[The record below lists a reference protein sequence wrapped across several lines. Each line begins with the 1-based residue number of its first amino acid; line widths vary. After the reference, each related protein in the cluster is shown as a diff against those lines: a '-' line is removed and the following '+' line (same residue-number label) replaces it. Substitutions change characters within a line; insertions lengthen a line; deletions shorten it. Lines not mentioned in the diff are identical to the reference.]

1 METQNQ
7 TPKEE
12 NTRPLIITLIV
23 LCITIVILAIA
34 IIVVKAQ
41 PKTKANPPAGT
52 SETVDGGSSTT
63 DDSDS
68 QIDSAAQD
76 GSDVRKE
83 STSLT
88 CSRNMTAAEAAS
100 FEGASGVI
108 EVVTNYGADGALID
122 AALYKTVVMPS
133 TDAERPD
140 APGDTYLVEQSTA
153 TATNLND
160 SNISSYYLT
169 TDNTQKE
176 KAYTAFTS
184 QGFSCIDSEADS
196 EAEVEE

>member
-41 PKTKANPPAGT
+41 PKTKANPPAGA
-52 SETVDGGSSTT
+52 SETT
-63 DDSDS
+63 DDSTSATDDS
-68 QIDSAAQD
+68 SSQD
-76 GSDVRKE
+76 GSDVQKE

-100 FEGASGVI
+100 FEGVSGVI

-122 AALYKTVVMPS
+122 AALYKTAVMPS
-133 TDAERPD
+133 TDADRPD
-140 APGDTYLVEQSTA
+140 AQGDTYLVEQSTA
-153 TATNLND
+153 TATNLNG

-169 TDNTQKE
+169 TENTQKE
-176 KAYTAFTS
+176 KAQAAFTS
-184 QGFSCIDSEADS
+184 QGFSCI
-196 EAEVEE
+196 